1 MEWDDD
7 EKHHQRESARNIML
21 GIQKEDLE
29 NDERR
34 NDYIEPR
41 S

>member
-21 GIQKEDLE
+21 GIQKDQE

-34 NDYIEPR
+34 NDYMI
-41 S
+41 